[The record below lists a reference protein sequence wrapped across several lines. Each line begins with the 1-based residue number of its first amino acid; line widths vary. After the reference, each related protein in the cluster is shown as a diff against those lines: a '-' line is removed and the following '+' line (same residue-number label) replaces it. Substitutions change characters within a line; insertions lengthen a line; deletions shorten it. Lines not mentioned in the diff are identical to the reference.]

1 MILLISADHNIRVA
15 FFSLSLSLSLSP
27 PSTHLQLT
35 QSFLFIFPSTA
46 TVTSYVG
53 SDVRIQTSGTN
64 GTCTIKSGYI
74 TCPVCMCTKFY
85 TTLQRRYGQFSCV
98 GCYRFFKE
106 FFVQPKRFTCPNL
119 GDCVLDQRTKC
130 KACWIQRCI
139 DIYTVDDAR
148 KSILLANRPLKKAT
162 TASTVKSTA
171 NLKQEV
177 NTSSSV
183 SSASTVIS
191 TPSTRR
197 SSSLVP
203 ATNGSNVA
211 PPVKGSSLDALNSV
225 APNHSPYSCEN
236 VNSNL
241 SNGANDATA
250 SHANGNLN
258 ASENCSNYD
267 TNDQMMSSPH
277 HDDTGCMS
285 NDDDSAPIPAN
296 TGKTSSTSKGVGTN
310 VSTSSATNL
319 SLINNNNNNNN
330 NNNSIKC
337 ESDSEESANSIED
350 TDDMQVQSD
359 DLNSSTST
367 LQASAS
373 YTAQDTSSG
382 ANHSIGITISRG
394 KAPPRRKTSGRI
406 KNWCCLKC
414 ANCLA
419 DDCGKCINCLDRP
432 KFGGPFI
439 RKQRC
444 LYKKCLMKTKPV
456 GGN

>member
-1 MILLISADHNIRVA
+1 MKCI
-15 FFSLSLSLSLSP
+15 
-27 PSTHLQLT
+27 
-35 QSFLFIFPSTA
+35 
-46 TVTSYVG
+46 G
-53 SDVRIQTSGTN
+53 SDVKIQTAGTN

-74 TCPVCMCTKFY
+74 TCPVCSCTKFY

-119 GDCVLDQRTKC
+119 GECVLDQRTKC

-139 DIYTVDDAR
+139 DIYTVDDSR
-148 KSILLANRPLKKAT
+148 KAVLLAHRPLKK
-162 TASTVKSTA
+162 S
-171 NLKQEV
+171 
-177 NTSSSV
+177 TSSSV
-183 SSASTVIS
+183 KSSSVANNNQQQVSS
-191 TPSTRR
+191 SSTRK
-197 SSSLVP
+197 SSSTIVP
-203 ATNGSNVA
+203 SINGSNV
-211 PPVKGSSLDALNSV
+211 PPVVEGSSLDALNSV
-225 APNHSPYSCEN
+225 APAHSPLSEVAN

-241 SNGANDATA
+241 SSGGNNSNGPQANGSNDTGDIGDGCDGSDRIGLSPNAHGVDDADGCISNDEEPSVLTSDPNSKTA
-250 SHANGNLN
+250 S
-258 ASENCSNYD
+258 
-267 TNDQMMSSPH
+267 
-277 HDDTGCMS
+277 
-285 NDDDSAPIPAN
+285 
-296 TGKTSSTSKGVGTN
+296 SKSVGTN
-310 VSTSSATNL
+310 SS
-319 SLINNNNNNNN
+319 SSISNNQPLN

-350 TDDMQVQSD
+350 AD
-359 DLNSSTST
+359 DLPLDGEEGNSSLNM

-373 YTAQDTSSG
+373 FPSS
-382 ANHSIGITISRG
+382 ASLDEASNNNHSNLGITTTRAG
-394 KAPPRRKTSGRI
+394 KTPPRRKTSGRI

-456 GGN
+456 AGNQPY